1 MSSTWGNLLKISIFG
16 ESHGPGIGVVI
27 HGLPSGHALD
37 LEDIRAFMRRRA
49 PGQTAWSTP
58 RQEKDEPEI
67 LSGLFEGRT
76 TGTPLMALIKNTDT
90 RSGDYSDLLTKPRPG
105 HADLTGMARYQ
116 GFNDPRG
123 SGHFSG
129 RLTAPLVF
137 AGAVCRQILQAR
149 KIEIVS
155 HILEIAGIRDLP
167 VDTASPDLALL
178 KSLQHKPLPVLSDTV
193 AEAMQTAILEAK
205 NTLDSV
211 GGIVESLIVG
221 LPAGIGDPIFDGIES
236 RLGSILFAIPAVKG
250 VEFGDGFAMAKRRGS
265 TNNDSPV
272 FKGQAIRFA
281 TNHGGGA
288 DGGISNGMPV
298 VFKVAFK
305 PTASIGREQATINL
319 HTLQPDT
326 LVVRGR
332 HDPCIVTR
340 AVPVVEAAA
349 AIATLDLLLE
359 FEGRLPLAQAV
370 IAASEQKAQTL
381 VSSETTHGQEAANA
395 GS

>member
-1 MSSTWGNLLKISIFG
+1 M
-16 ESHGPGIGVVI
+16 
-27 HGLPSGHALD
+27 
-37 LEDIRAFMRRRA
+37 
-49 PGQTAWSTP
+49 
-58 RQEKDEPEI
+58 
-67 LSGLFEGRT
+67 
-76 TGTPLMALIKNTDT
+76 
-90 RSGDYSDLLTKPRPG
+90 TKPRPG
-105 HADLTGMARYQ
+105 HADLTGMARYL

-167 VDTASPDLALL
+167 VDTTAPDLALL

-193 AEAMQTAILEAK
+193 SEAMQTAVLEAK
-205 NTLDSV
+205 SNLDSV
-211 GGIVESLIVG
+211 GGIVESLIIG
-221 LPAGIGDPIFDGIES
+221 LSAGIGDPIFDGIES

-281 TNHGGGA
+281 SNHGGGV

-319 HTLQPDT
+319 RTLQPDT

-359 FEGRLPLAQAV
+359 FEGRLPLSHAVSAASDLKAQA
-370 IAASEQKAQTL
+370 ASHEHSNST
-381 VSSETTHGQEAANA
+381 ETADA